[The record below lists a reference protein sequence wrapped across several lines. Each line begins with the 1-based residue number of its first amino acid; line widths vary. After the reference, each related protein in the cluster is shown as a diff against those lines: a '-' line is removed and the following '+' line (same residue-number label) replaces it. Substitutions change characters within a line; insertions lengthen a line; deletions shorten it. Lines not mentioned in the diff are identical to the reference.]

1 MSSDCTARALVIDHE
16 DELGTQI
23 SRRDFE
29 IDSISEAVA
38 RFNVATPSWGEGGGG
53 GSTRLHR
60 CVGSPIAMG
69 AAILLSAVV
78 ATLLP
83 TQASATPTIAND
95 TVNQSVTITGS
106 RYVLTFDYANQAV
119 ITSLKSDGIETL
131 DTQQGIYSAAY
142 IGSSWYTTQTL
153 ATSPT
158 VTVSGN
164 VVTAALLTPIA
175 SENWTFTAA
184 DANVSLALSRTYNGA
199 ATLVHQGTPMLNF
212 APAAFDTIRWPA
224 DGGSFPVDGSLVN
237 NNAGN
242 WLANGAKYSANVRSS
257 QEQTSFTL
265 LNRPN
270 QLALA
275 VSGSTNHDGVKRG
288 AATELSR
295 FTTNSGHDL
304 RLALVTSAAGL
315 VYASGT
321 SLGYSN
327 DNYGNG
333 LNGMTRQDG
342 GEIFSP
348 VAVTSGQTDTT
359 TLTFTPAAWPSY
371 YDLGTLKGID
381 ATQLSAL
388 INDYARFMMQNPSR
402 GASTEQSVLQAEVPP
417 LEMHWIAQLLE
428 LFPDSAAINAVKAGL
443 SDIATYLVNPA
454 TGNVSCCRPGTTDT
468 WQGKHYYDQA
478 PGFIIGVADV
488 YRLSGDRT
496 WINGIAPTVRAAL
509 NYEISNTTDATTR
522 LVLNAHT
529 TGASTTYQNNYWESS
544 NGQYDGYTTALL
556 YEALTKW
563 SSIESDVLGNSTN
576 ASYYSGIAGT
586 IKTNFNLPIS
596 SGGLW
601 SPTTNTF
608 LYGSGNADALYL
620 PVNAEVL
627 KTDLASPARRQAI
640 VQAIENQDANGNYD
654 MHPMNTVDLFTAG
667 QTAPTGSR
675 TATKIGENGGWYGAP
690 DGDFYAGLPTLHDA
704 QLINS
709 YVSSLLD
716 RYGND
721 GFYGGST
728 WDRNDWLLPLDS
740 PQWFP
745 TTAMPA
751 WGLYYY
757 QYGLQPADNDLVL
770 APFISPN
777 EVGSTVKWT
786 WRGQPMSV
794 TYNRQTSFTVSAA
807 VMPTNIR
814 IDFIN
819 QVPGNTYHVRVDGR
833 TIYPKT
839 ADSNG
844 TVDALFNK
852 VNAGTHT
859 FDCYDCNASSDAGA
873 GSTSLV
879 TSVSTNLSTLRN
891 DIAEQV
897 GVKINTGPS
906 GITVRQLGRYFVA
919 GNRHVHT
926 LKLLDANMHILG
938 SATVDES
945 AGTADGLGFKYGDL
959 DKPVSLQPN
968 SSYYLYSLETK
979 GGDQWY
985 DYQTVE
991 ATTAAA
997 SFAAAAF
1004 GRTPTVLGGAGSSY
1018 GPLNLKY

>member
-1 MSSDCTARALVIDHE
+1 MSSICPARIR
-16 DELGTQI
+16 I
-23 SRRDFE
+23 
-29 IDSISEAVA
+29 AV
-38 RFNVATPSWGEGGGG
+38 
-53 GSTRLHR
+53 
-60 CVGSPIAMG
+60 G
-69 AAILLSAVV
+69 AAILLSASI
-78 ATLLP
+78 AALLP
-83 TQASATPTIAND
+83 TRALATPTIAND
-95 TVNQSVTITGS
+95 TVNKVVTITGS
-106 RYVLTFDYANQAV
+106 RYVLTFDYASQAV
-119 ITSLKSDGIETL
+119 ISSLKDNGIETL
-131 DTQQGIYSAAY
+131 DTTSSPRQGIYSAAY
-142 IGSSWYTTQTL
+142 VGSTWYTTQTL
-153 ATSPT
+153 AASPT

-164 VVTAALLTPIA
+164 VVTAALLTAIA
-175 SENWTFTAA
+175 SETWTFTATDA
-184 DANVSLALSRTYNGA
+184 DVSFALSRTYNGA

-212 APAAFDTIRWPA
+212 APDVFDTIRWPA
-224 DGGSFPVDGSLVN
+224 DGGSFPVDGSLLN
-237 NNAGN
+237 DNAGN
-242 WLANGAKYSANVRSS
+242 WLANGAKYNANVRSS

-275 VSGSTNHDGVKRG
+275 VSGSTNHGGVSRG
-288 AATELSR
+288 AAIELSR
-295 FTTNSGHDL
+295 STTNTGHDL

-315 VYASGT
+315 AYASGT
-321 SLGYSN
+321 SFGYSN
-327 DNYGNG
+327 DNTGNG

-342 GEIFSP
+342 GGIFSP
-348 VAVTSGQTDTT
+348 VAVASGQTDTT
-359 TLTFTPAAWPSY
+359 TLTFTPAAWSGY

-381 ATQLSAL
+381 GAELSAL
-388 INDYARFMMQNPSR
+388 INDYARFMMQNPTR
-402 GASTEQSVLQAEVPP
+402 GASTEQSVVQAEVPP

-443 SDIATYLVNPA
+443 SDIANNLVNLS
-454 TGNVSCCRPGTTDT
+454 TGSVSCCRPGTIDT
-468 WQGKHYYDQA
+468 WQGKYYYDQA

-488 YRLSGDRT
+488 FRLSGDTT
-496 WINGIAPTVRAAL
+496 WLNGIAPEVRSAL
-509 NYEISNTTDATTR
+509 NHEISTDTDATTH
-522 LVLNAHT
+522 LVLEAHT

-576 ASYYSGIAGT
+576 ANYYSSIAGT
-586 IKTNFNLPIS
+586 IKANFNLPLS

-601 SPTTNTF
+601 SATTSTF
-608 LYGSGNADALYL
+608 FYGSGNPDALYL

-675 TATKIGENGGWYGAP
+675 TATKSGENGGWYGAP
-690 DGDFYAGLPTLHDA
+690 DGDFYAGLPTLHDP

-716 RYGND
+716 RYGTD
-721 GFYGGST
+721 GFYGGSA
-728 WDRNDWLLPLDS
+728 WDRNNWLLPVDS

-751 WGLYYY
+751 WGLYHY
-757 QYGLQPADNDLVL
+757 QYGFQPADTDLVL

-794 TYNRQTSFTVSAA
+794 TYNGQISFTVAA
-807 VMPTNIR
+807 PVMPTNIR
-814 IDFIN
+814 VHFIN
-819 QVPGNTYHVRVDGR
+819 QVPGNTYHVQVDGG
-833 TIYPKT
+833 TIYPTT

-844 TVDALFNK
+844 TVESLFNK
-852 VNAGTHT
+852 ADAGTHT
-859 FDCYDCNASSDAGA
+859 FDCYDCNASSDAGS

-879 TSVSTNLSTLRN
+879 TSVSTNASSLRN
-891 DIAEQV
+891 DITEQL
-897 GVKINTGPS
+897 GVKINIGSSVVP
-906 GITVRQLGRYFVA
+906 VRQLGRYFVA

-938 SATVDES
+938 TATIDES

-959 DKPVSLQPN
+959 DKVVYLQPN
-968 SSYYLYSLETK
+968 QSYYLYSLETK

-991 ATTAAA
+991 TTTTAAN
-997 SFAAAAF
+997 FAAAAY
-1004 GRTPTVLGGAGSSY
+1004 GRTPTIPGGAGSSY
-1018 GPLNLKY
+1018 GPLNIKY